1 MKIKLCMIL
10 VFISLQSIAAD
21 GRVMLIKGSATLNNK
36 VLSKSSLLNFG
47 DEIKTE
53 KDSLL
58 IIKLEPNTLI
68 KIKEKTTL
76 KIEKPSVTENKKN
89 YSFALKIGEA
99 FVKAHKTEKTSY
111 SVKTNNAVFGVRGTQ
126 FFITST
132 PENPSWMCV
141 NEGEVEVKLIHNKE
155 KIIVKAG
162 MGVSVEKNK
171 IPTPHKYKWTKN
183 LNWKME
189 GEIND
194 VIDTVNLESI
204 NYKIEE
210 QDYD

>member
-1 MKIKLCMIL
+1 MKIKLYMIL
-10 VFISLQSIAAD
+10 LTISLQSIAAD
-21 GRVMLIKGSATLNNK
+21 GRVMLIKGSAFKNDKN
-36 VLSKSSLLNFG
+36 LSKNSSLLFG
-47 DEIKTE
+47 DEIRTE
-53 KDSLL
+53 KNSLL

-68 KIKEKTTL
+68 KVKEKTTL
-76 KIEKPSVTENKKN
+76 KIEKPLVINDKKN
-89 YSFALKIGEA
+89 YSFALKRGEA
-99 FVKAHKTEKTSY
+99 FVKAHRTEKTSY

-126 FFITST
+126 FFVTSS

-141 NEGEVEVKLIHNKE
+141 NEGEVEVKLTDKKE

-189 GEIND
+189 GDIAE